1 MNRMSPFFPRHTAT
15 FAVQEMSRVVRFAQT
30 LPAMAVMTGVVVH
43 LYTWVVLA
51 TGPRGWFLILL
62 TYAGRFI
69 ILLGLATVHLGN
81 HTVRSWAWRAP
92 LFVVIEGIAE
102 AVVSAALIALG
113 VERLGTDLAHWSDW
127 PAIAYETLL
136 YHAIALLSFTV
147 VLAAVV
153 QVVRYALLR
162 HEHRASTAMAIHEE
176 HVRHEHD
183 DEAGA

>member
-1 MNRMSPFFPRHTAT
+1 MTRMSPFFPRYTAT
-15 FAVQEMSRVVRFAQT
+15 FAVQEMSRLARFAQT
-30 LPAMAVMTGVVVH
+30 LAAMAVLTGVVVH
-43 LYTWVVLA
+43 LYTWLVLA
-51 TGPRGWFLILL
+51 TGPQGWFFILL

-92 LFVVIEGIAE
+92 LFIVIEGITE
-102 AVVSAALIALG
+102 AAVSAVLIALG
-113 VERLGTDLAHWSDW
+113 VERLGTDIAHWSDW

-136 YHAIALLSFTV
+136 YHAITLLVFTI

-153 QVVRYALLR
+153 QAVRYALLR
-162 HEHRASTAMAIHEE
+162 REHRASTAIAIHEE

-183 DEAGA
+183 HEPGA